1 MVQSVVSV
9 SQRPRSAGPI
19 AVGSAERGAD
29 AEDHELVAAALDGS
43 QEAYRRL
50 VVRFERPLYS
60 LIARIMGD
68 RLAAKDLAQE
78 TLVKA
83 FRHLGS
89 YDRTRK
95 FSSWLFKIAHNTAL
109 DHLRRR
115 ELETVPLETPDA
127 DGSDLV
133 AVLTDSSERT
143 PEAVAQRSDLAQAL
157 ARAVA
162 RLRPEYR
169 EVVLLRFAEGQA
181 YQDIAEI
188 TSLPLGTVKTQLHQ
202 ARKELVKTLGAMGW
216 GAEGIGR

>member
-9 SQRPRSAGPI
+9 SQRSRRAGPI
-19 AVGSAERGAD
+19 AVGSAEGGAA

-43 QEAYRRL
+43 QEAYRQL
-50 VVRFERPLYS
+50 VVRFERPLFS
-60 LIARIMGD
+60 LIARMVGD
-68 RLAAKDLAQE
+68 RMAAEDLAQE
-78 TLVKA
+78 TFVKA
-83 FRHLGS
+83 FRHLAA

-115 ELETVPLETPDA
+115 ELDTVALETPEA
-127 DGSDLV
+127 GGGDL
-133 AVLTDSSERT
+133 AAILTDPSERS

-162 RLRPEYR
+162 GLRPEYR

-181 YQDIAEI
+181 YQDIAEV
-188 TSLPLGTVKTQLHQ
+188 TGLPLGTVKTQLHR
-202 ARKELVKTLGAMGW
+202 ARKELMKVLGAMGW
-216 GAEGIGR
+216 GAEGIGG

>member
-1 MVQSVVSV
+1 M
-9 SQRPRSAGPI
+9 PI
-19 AVGSAERGAD
+19 AVGSAERGAA

-60 LIARIMGD
+60 LIARMVGD
-68 RLAAKDLAQE
+68 RLAAEDLAQE
-78 TLVKA
+78 TFVKA

-133 AVLTDSSERT
+133 AVLTDPSERT

-188 TSLPLGTVKTQLHQ
+188 TGLPLGTVKTQLHR